1 MNLNKAELIG
11 NLVADPIVKA
21 LPSGQSIATFRMA
34 TNYTWRDS
42 KTKERKKNTEY
53 HPIIAWGKLGD
64 VVGKYLKKGDKAYID
79 GRLRTRSWEGKDG
92 IKHNLTEIIAQN
104 MIMLGG
110 AKTKP
115 EKETE
120 KVNDEVVVEEVSLEK
135 VPVENK

>member
-21 LPSGQSIATFRMA
+21 LPSGQSIASFRMA

-42 KTKERKKNTEY
+42 KTKEKKNNTEY

-79 GRLRTRSWEGKDG
+79 GRLRTRTWESKDG
-92 IKHNLTEIIAQN
+92 IKHYRTEIIAQN

>member
-21 LPSGQSIATFRMA
+21 LPSGQSIATFNMA

-42 KTKERKKNTEY
+42 KTKEKKNNTEY

-79 GRLRTRSWEGKDG
+79 GRLRTRTWEGKDG
-92 IKHNLTEIIAQN
+92 IKHNRTEIIAQN

-110 AKTKP
+110 ARSKP

-135 VPVENK
+135 VPVEDK

>member
-21 LPSGQSIATFRMA
+21 LPSGQSVATFRMA
-34 TNYTWRDS
+34 TSYSWKDS
-42 KTKERKKNTEY
+42 KTKEKKKNTEY

-79 GRLRTRSWEGKDG
+79 GRLRTRSWDGKDG
-92 IKHNLTEIIAQN
+92 AKHNRTEIIAQN

-120 KVNDEVVVEEVSLEK
+120 KANDEVVVEEVSMEK
-135 VPVENK
+135 VAVESK

>member
-21 LPSGQSIATFRMA
+21 LPSGQSIASFRMA

-42 KTKERKKNTEY
+42 KTKEKKNNTEY

-92 IKHNLTEIIAQN
+92 VKRNQTEIIAQN

-110 AKTKP
+110 AKAKP

-135 VPVENK
+135 VPAEDK